1 MNYGYPTPDFL
12 EADIPLD
19 EGIDYDGDLSSN
31 LEEFRS
37 NSAISTQSLCSA
49 LGSHMEIRAKSQHL
63 HDATRPPAKVFEV
76 PLHQLRGLR
85 GLYRTENLPQARDPK
100 KKDLILHMLKSD
112 SSVYR
117 SRKDRPL
124 VSAKVRNTQRSQNT
138 PVHFQIRRE
147 QTLPAIHLNSRTN
160 KPATPKQFQIPKIE
174 FHGPDTTETH
184 DWMGR
189 LLRRPAVRP
198 TSPVTD
204 NDPLFFRFT
213 QTIDLKP
220 KVFKT
225 PQEQEAYY
233 VDKYPL
239 LLHTNPSDAKTPR
252 KPKDT
257 KTAYV
262 IEDPALERRLTV
274 ISRHGRLEE
283 GVDGLEKETDDC
295 EFLTELRDPVF
306 DPTSFPW
313 NKPEHR
319 INTIPGTP
327 AVTPYSSHSSSED
340 SSYASSPRDR

>member
-1 MNYGYPTPDFL
+1 MNYGYFTPDFS

-19 EGIDYDGDLSSN
+19 DGIDYEGDLTSN

-37 NSAISTQSLCSA
+37 NSVISTRSLCSA

-63 HDATRPPAKVFEV
+63 YDATISPPQDYEV

-85 GLYRTENLPQARDPK
+85 GMYRTENLPQAKDVKTKNLINYLLK
-100 KKDLILHMLKSD
+100 KE

-124 VSAKVRNTQRSQNT
+124 LSASVRNTQRSQNS
-138 PVHFQIRRE
+138 PLHFPIRRE
-147 QTLPAIHLNSRTN
+147 QTLPAIHLNSGL
-160 KPATPKQFQIPKIE
+160 KKSVTPKKFQIPRIE
-174 FHGPDTTETH
+174 LHSPDPTEAH
-184 DWMGR
+184 AFSSR

-198 TSPVTD
+198 TSPIND
-204 NDPLFFRFT
+204 SDPLFFKFT

-233 VDKYPL
+233 EDKYPL
-239 LLHTNPSDAKTPR
+239 LLHANPSDAKTPR
-252 KPKDT
+252 KPKEP
-257 KTAYV
+257 KRAEV

-274 ISRHGRLEE
+274 ISRLDHLQEA
-283 GVDGLEKETDDC
+283 VDGLEKETDDC

-306 DPTSFPW
+306 DPTTFPW
-313 NKPEHR
+313 NRPEHR
-319 INTIPGTP
+319 TDEVPGTP
-327 AVTPYSSHSSSED
+327 AVTPFSSHSSSEG
-340 SSYASSPRDR
+340 SSHSSSPRDR